1 MRKRKSRSEM
11 GLLNAFQA
19 EQSSSS
25 SLNMFSSL
33 VNKGS
38 SFVME
43 GVKNLV
49 VKKQH
54 LPITKI
60 VDEIMEVQSA
70 LSTRLWCFVLFSL
83 RSSGHQLGCTVV
95 AVSAQRPVEQVKKI
109 INKTSRPSGWHT
121 MYSDNRMLWYWWGI
135 PKVSQYEIRCIRTY
149 GSICSCMLKLKTVTI
164 SNFSHYPIVTIS
176 DFFGNYFSSLCKRK
190 VVHNVNFF
198 GMQIRQ
204 GPYNDDYAY
213 FDPKIL
219 RGNMDNI
226 PRAKNAFQV
235 RGILTNLLSMCGAG
249 SLTPGVGLTLI

>member
-1 MRKRKSRSEM
+1 M

-70 LSTRLWCFVLFSL
+70 LSTRL
-83 RSSGHQLGCTVV
+83 
-95 AVSAQRPVEQVKKI
+95 
-109 INKTSRPSGWHT
+109 
-121 MYSDNRMLWYWWGI
+121 
-135 PKVSQYEIRCIRTY
+135 
-149 GSICSCMLKLKTVTI
+149 
-164 SNFSHYPIVTIS
+164 
-176 DFFGNYFSSLCKRK
+176 
-190 VVHNVNFF
+190 
-198 GMQIRQ
+198 
-204 GPYNDDYAY
+204 
-213 FDPKIL
+213 
-219 RGNMDNI
+219 
-226 PRAKNAFQV
+226 
-235 RGILTNLLSMCGAG
+235 
-249 SLTPGVGLTLI
+249 